1 MKTIILISLTLLILS
16 SQGNRKKTIKQSAFT
31 GSNVSM
37 DLISEMQ
44 KDTIPSC
51 FTMSSDFKRIIVVRL
66 KNGTDVLEGLKEAVE
81 KEQITNG
88 VIING
93 IGSLTR
99 YHLHVVNNNTFPT
112 ENVFMEAD
120 NPVDLL
126 AVSGYI
132 INSRV
137 HCHLTLSDEKKAIG
151 GHLETGSKVFTFAI
165 ITIGVLEN
173 NASLENFDNIN
184 W

>member
-1 MKTIILISLTLLILS
+1 MKAIILITLSALLLFSLDNRENGIVQS
-16 SQGNRKKTIKQSAFT
+16 SIAVNNNSGNKFSDMN
-31 GSNVSM
+31 SNSV
-37 DLISEMQ
+37 
-44 KDTIPSC
+44 PSC
-51 FTMSSDFKRIIVVRL
+51 FTMSSDFKRIVVVRL
-66 KNGTDVLEGLKEAVE
+66 KNGTDVLEGLKEAVK

-99 YHLHVVNNNTFPT
+99 YRLHVVNNNTFPT

-126 AVSGYI
+126 AVSGYV
-132 INSRV
+132 INHRV
-137 HCHLTLSDEKKAIG
+137 HSHLTLSDEKKAIG
-151 GHLETGSKVFTFAI
+151 GHLEKGCSVFTFVI
-165 ITIGVLEN
+165 ITIGVLEDD
-173 NASLENFDNIN
+173 ASLENVDNIN